1 VSHNTQGQI
10 RIGWG
15 NSAAYYAAA
24 LEEIAGSKN
33 MTATDKQFAEYLQ
46 SIARKALDDNAA
58 RTVK

>member
-1 VSHNTQGQI
+1 
-10 RIGWG
+10 
-15 NSAAYYAAA
+15 
-24 LEEIAGSKN
+24 